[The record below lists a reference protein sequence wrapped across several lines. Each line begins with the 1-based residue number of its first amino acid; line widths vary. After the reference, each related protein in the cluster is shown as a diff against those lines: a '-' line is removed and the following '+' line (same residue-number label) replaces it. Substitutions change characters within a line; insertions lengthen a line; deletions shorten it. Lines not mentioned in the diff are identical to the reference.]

1 MHSDQHAADPAHPL
15 SIPPCLARSS
25 RTAPQAARS
34 TPRPRRHR
42 PVIFPPIATIY
53 RLDKWG
59 SPDSPAWG
67 EIDLITQAADFLGKL
82 TWSGSWTTM
91 MLLWGQ
97 AGDLTDTLKYLCS
110 GDMGLGLAREY
121 ETGNTGGVWYPT
133 SAQLAKLKPSASAKA
148 ACAKLIK

>member
-1 MHSDQHAADPAHPL
+1 M
-15 SIPPCLARSS
+15 PP
-25 RTAPQAARS
+25 T
-34 TPRPRRHR
+34 
-42 PVIFPPIATIY
+42 PPILSQSPPVSRAVLVQLPRQPDQRHDKASPTRLIYTNATIY